1 MKSIIIRLIQYSF
14 SLTPVLPWLVVPEL
28 CIKNDEF
35 CIKHDEFCMQGGL
48 LSNLQLEGALYACQ
62 RHSRFLPGASTPT
75 RYAFFLGDGAG
86 VGKGRQVRSLCR

>member
-1 MKSIIIRLIQYSF
+1 
-14 SLTPVLPWLVVPEL
+14 
-28 CIKNDEF
+28 
-35 CIKHDEFCMQGGL
+35 MQGGL